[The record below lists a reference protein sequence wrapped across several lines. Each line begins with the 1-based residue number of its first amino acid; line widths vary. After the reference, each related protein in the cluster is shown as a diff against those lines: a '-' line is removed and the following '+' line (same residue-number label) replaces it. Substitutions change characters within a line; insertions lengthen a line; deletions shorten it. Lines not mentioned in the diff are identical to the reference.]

1 VNETG
6 FLFRVGGNFY
16 KTAMVIIGFLIAFY
30 IVVDFRLWGMEWTE
44 YFLRLGS
51 LEEVIFVSLV
61 VAGVGIVVL
70 ALLKWFL
77 RLELR

>member
-1 VNETG
+1 MGVW
-6 FLFRVGGNFY
+6 FRIGRNFY
-16 KTAMVIIGFLIAFY
+16 KTAMVIIGFAIAFY
-30 IVVDFRLWGMEWTE
+30 IVIEFRIWGMEWTE
-44 YFLRLGS
+44 HFLRLGS

-61 VAGVGIVVL
+61 GMAVGMVVL